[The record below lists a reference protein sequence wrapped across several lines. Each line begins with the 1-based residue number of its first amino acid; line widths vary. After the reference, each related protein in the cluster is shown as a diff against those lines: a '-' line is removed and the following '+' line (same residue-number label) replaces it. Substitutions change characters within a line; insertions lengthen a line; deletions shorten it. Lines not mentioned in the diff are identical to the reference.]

1 MKTLTKTQYLL
12 VLGALVYSLSYTKVA
27 AADVITCESD
37 SGAHHYCSA
46 NTRGGVTLVH
56 QLSRSGCW
64 KNDTWGYDH
73 RGIWVAN
80 GCRAEFRTDYSGSER
95 RASYYHNEDRWDDR
109 DNSDDDAAKVAG
121 AALAI
126 GLIAA
131 AAVAQEHD
139 DDHDQRDNRYQSTYV
154 CESRDERHHYCS
166 LGNRRGN
173 YHVEL
178 KRQLSETRCQYL
190 RTWGYD
196 RGGIWVSDG
205 CRAEFWVN
213 D

>member
-1 MKTLTKTQYLL
+1 ML
-12 VLGALVYSLSYTKVA
+12 AFAYSMEAS
-27 AADVITCESD
+27 ADVITCESD

-64 KNDTWGYDH
+64 KNDTWGYDY

-80 GCRAEFRTDYSGSER
+80 GCRAEFRTGYLGSER
-95 RASYYHNEDRWDDR
+95 RASYYHNEDRWNDR
-109 DNSDDDAAKVAG
+109 DSINDDAAKVAG
-121 AALAI
+121 AALAV

-131 AAVAQEHD
+131 AAVASEKNHE
-139 DDHDQRDNRYQSTYV
+139 DQDDNRYASTYV

-166 LGNRRGN
+166 LGDRRGN

-178 KRQLSETRCQYL
+178 KRQLSENRQL
-190 RTWGYD
+190 LKSRNLLAGN
-196 RGGIWVSDG
+196 GM
-205 CRAEFWVN
+205 
-213 D
+213 